1 MHHQTQHRVLTEQD
15 VKTLLKDDAAAVEHW
30 LAQALR
36 GPLCG
41 PDVPPGLLQAMEYS
55 LLAGGKRIRPVL
67 CLISARLFG
76 LERDAAMPFA
86 GALECIHTYSLIHDD
101 LPAMDNDD
109 LRRGKPS
116 SHKQFGEAA
125 AILAG
130 DGLLTDAFAL
140 MASVHTQIPADRVL
154 AAIRLAARAAGSPG
168 MVGGQFLDM
177 QYTARQG
184 VGLEELMAMQ
194 AMKTGALLCAACRCG
209 AVLAGADEQG
219 VAALAAYGQAIGA
232 AFQITDD
239 ILDATGSEL
248 SLGKPV
254 GSDAAQKKST
264 YPALLGLDKS
274 RAAAQTQVDAAVQA
288 LAAYDAPPADLLRG
302 LAVYIVNRVS

>member
-1 MHHQTQHRVLTEQD
+1 MQRQIPASQD
-15 VKTLLKDDAAAVEHW
+15 VKALLKEEATAVEHW
-30 LAQALR
+30 LAKALR
-36 GPLCG
+36 NKDMPS
-41 PDVPPGLLQAMEYS
+41 GLLEAMEYS

-67 CLISARLFG
+67 CLLSARLFG
-76 LERDAAMPFA
+76 LERDAVMPFA

-116 SHKQFGEAA
+116 SHRQFDEAT

-140 MASVHTQIPADRVL
+140 MASCASQVPADRVL
-154 AAIRLAARAAGSPG
+154 RAISLAARAAGSPG

-177 QYTARQG
+177 QYTARHG
-184 VGLEELMAMQ
+184 VSLEELAAMH
-194 AMKTGALLCAACRCG
+194 AMKTGALLCVACECG

-219 VAALAAYGQAIGA
+219 VAALAAYGKGIGA

-239 ILDATGSEL
+239 ILDETGTEA
-248 SLGKPV
+248 SLGKPA
-254 GSDAAQKKST
+254 GSDAARKKST

-274 RAAAQTQVDAAVQA
+274 RAVAHAQVGMAMQA
-288 LAAYDAPPADLLRG
+288 LAAYDAPPADVLRG

>member
-1 MHHQTQHRVLTEQD
+1 MQPQKHHRILPPQD
-15 VKTLLKDDAAAVEHW
+15 VKTLLKKEAAAVEHW
-30 LAQALR
+30 LDRALHDK
-36 GPLCG
+36 
-41 PDVPPGLLQAMEYS
+41 DVPPGLLTAMGYS
-55 LLAGGKRIRPVL
+55 MLAGGKRIRPVL

-76 LERDAAMPFA
+76 LGREAAMPFA

-116 SHKQFGEAA
+116 NHKQFDEAT

-140 MASVHTQIPADRVL
+140 MASCVAHVPADRVL
-154 AAIRLAARAAGSPG
+154 RAISLAARAAGSPG

-184 VGLEELMAMQ
+184 VGLEELATMHS
-194 AMKTGALLCAACRCG
+194 MKTGALLCAACECG
-209 AVLAGADEQG
+209 AVLAGANEQG
-219 VAALAAYGQAIGA
+219 VAALAAYGKGIGA

-239 ILDATGSEL
+239 ILDETGTEA
-248 SLGKPV
+248 SLGKPA
-254 GSDAAQKKST
+254 GSDAARKKNT

-274 RAAAQTQVDAAVQA
+274 RAAAHVHVDMATQA
-288 LAAYDAPPADLLRG
+288 LAAYHAPSADMLRG